1 MELEIDLH
9 PPNGSQEVLNADNVT
24 SQPSFSRTKPAVP
37 TAQTPSGRLLDLQ
50 TSKAVD
56 RRSSITNFEVSLSFA
71 ARVIDGAWSPGLAGK
86 AIQ

>member
-9 PPNGSQEVLNADNVT
+9 LPNGSQEVSNADNVT
-24 SQPSFSRTKPAVP
+24 SQPSFSRAKPAVP
-37 TAQTPSGRLLDLQ
+37 TAQT
-50 TSKAVD
+50 
-56 RRSSITNFEVSLSFA
+56 VSLSFA

>member
-9 PPNGSQEVLNADNVT
+9 LPNGSQEVSNADNVT

-37 TAQTPSGRLLDLQ
+37 TAQTPTGRLL
-50 TSKAVD
+50 
-56 RRSSITNFEVSLSFA
+56 EVSLSFA
-71 ARVIDGAWSPGLAGK
+71 ARVIDGAFSPGLAGK